1 MVKVASYTTFLALV
15 LSAIQVAQAITLPT
29 GAANVTDELI
39 ASRDILAKRD
49 GRCYPTSEATPGDV
63 GGAVDCNNYLLGLG
77 TKACTVS
84 RGGTVM
90 CHSGRTIVKGFA
102 VGDSDTAS
110 SYCRDV
116 ATAVAWVL
124 DNCPACPQDSCNI
137 AGYQAAGGNGNLL
150 VKVSGA

>member
-1 MVKVASYTTFLALV
+1 MVQFAAFTTFLALL
-15 LSAIQVAQAITLPT
+15 LSASQVAQAGTLPSNT
-29 GAANVTDELI
+29 TVLDELV
-39 ASRDILAKRD
+39 ARDANILAKRD
-49 GRCYPTSEATPGDV
+49 GHCYPRSEATPGNV

-77 TKACTVS
+77 TKACTVPRS
-84 RGGTVM
+84 GTVM

-102 VGDSDTAS
+102 VGDDDTAS

-124 DNCPACPQDSCNI
+124 DNCPACPGNDCDV
-137 AGYQAAGGNGNLL
+137 AGYQYAGGNGNLF